1 MIRCRRLFLA
11 GDLIII
17 PAMSTTSGYNL
28 ADPPT
33 FNLPADSPA
42 QALAE
47 LLWRAHQH
55 MRAEVRRALAQDAA
69 HELAAVAAQ
78 AEMDTIFGVDT
89 IAEHSLL
96 AYLDSHQTEA
106 PAFVLVGEFESGEEI
121 SFGRGT
127 PHFRVLCDPIDGTRL
142 VMYGKSSGWILS
154 TILPNKGAES
164 RLADAL
170 FSLQTEIPTPK
181 CCSADTLWATPGSGA
196 FQLREN
202 LLTKDSAM
210 APLQARPVSDF
221 QHSFISFVNLFP
233 RGKKQVAAL
242 EEDFLFAVLGR
253 GAEAQAGA
261 FEDQHLSTGGQ
272 LYALM
277 HGQDRLVVDIR
288 PQLNQKW
295 RGRAE
300 PTVLCAHP
308 YDLAS
313 WLIAHEAGVVIR
325 QPNGQPFDG
334 PTHATAEIGWVGF
347 AHQML
352 AQRYDQLLLTI
363 LRRHG
368 MI

>member
-1 MIRCRRLFLA
+1 MIHCRCLFLV

-17 PAMSTTSGYNL
+17 PAMSMTSGHIL
-28 ADPPT
+28 ADPPK
-33 FNLPADSPA
+33 FNLPADSPT
-42 QALAE
+42 QALAA
-47 LLWRAHQH
+47 LLWRAHYH
-55 MRAEVRRALAQDAA
+55 MREEVRRALAQDAG

-78 AEMDTIFGVDT
+78 ADMDTIFGVDT

-106 PAFVLVGEFESGEEI
+106 PAFVLVGEFETGEEI
-121 SFGRGT
+121 PFGRGT

-154 TILPNKGAES
+154 AILPNKGQES
-164 RLADAL
+164 RLAETL

-181 CCSADTLWATPGSGA
+181 CCFADTLWAAPASGA

-202 LLTKDSAM
+202 LLTREAAI
-210 APLQARPVSDF
+210 APLQARAVSDL
-221 QHSFISFVNLFP
+221 QQSFIAFVNLFP

-242 EEDFLFAVLGR
+242 EEDFLFAVLGP

-261 FEDQHLSTGGQ
+261 FADQHLSTGGQ
-272 LYALM
+272 MYALI
-277 HGQDRLVVDIR
+277 HGQSRLVVDIR

-295 RGRAE
+295 RRRAE
-300 PTVLCAHP
+300 PTGLCAHP

-313 WLIAHEAGVVIR
+313 WLIAREAGVVIC

-334 PTHATAEIGWVGF
+334 PTHATAEIGWIGF
-347 AHQML
+347 AHPML

-363 LRRHG
+363 LRRHE